1 MDTIKKLH
9 SLQNPYKD
17 SDIINNR
24 EIRIDVLKSLAKL
37 YWLELKTQKRASTKV
52 HNIFLDDQELIN
64 LINIEN
70 LKPKEI
76 IKIHNHILK
85 DFWKL
90 QKDLDL
96 SIKSKEKSKNFFRN
110 SIIKSKKVVCRL
122 DKMFKP
128 NLQSDLV
135 IWKKTSLFCQKNK
148 FKLLVWWTI
157 ILLSW
162 IATLAPIQKTIEV
175 EWQETKVISP
185 ITIYADIKL
194 ENNLLK
200 SYSDQILNISFEQL
214 NLIDPISPN
223 FTKTK
228 DLYLTFMNEISK
240 KVDKYWNIQLNNNE
254 LNALLKMEYMYNIW
268 VKKNLDNNLKNYD
281 DVEQLK
287 TIRKINTIDNQINIL
302 KSSYN
307 KFNDWINLEVTYLK
321 HWIEINISTINWN
334 IVNWLTKFKY

>member
-1 MDTIKKLH
+1 MDTIKKLQ

-17 SDIINNR
+17 SNIINDR
-24 EIRIDVLKSLAKL
+24 ELRVDVLKSLAKL
-37 YWLELKTQKRASTKV
+37 YWLELKTKKRSNTKIN
-52 HNIFLDDQELIN
+52 NIFLEDKELIN

-90 QKDLDL
+90 QKDLNL

-110 SIIKSKKVVCRL
+110 SIIKTKKIVCRL

-128 NLQSDLV
+128 NSQSDMA
-135 IWKKTSLFCQKNK
+135 IWKNTLLFCQKNK

-162 IATLAPIQKTIEV
+162 IATLVPIQKTIEI
-175 EWQETKVISP
+175 EWQEVKAKSP

-200 SYSDQILNISFEQL
+200 SLSDQILNISYEQL
-214 NLIDPISPN
+214 DLIDPTSPHFN
-223 FTKTK
+223 KTK

-240 KVDKYWNIQLNNNE
+240 KVDKYWDIQLNNDE
-254 LNALLKMEYMYNIW
+254 FKALLKMEYMYNIW
-268 VKKNLDNNLKNYD
+268 VKKNLDNNLKSD
-281 DVEQLK
+281 DDIEKLK
-287 TIRKINTIDNQINIL
+287 TTRKINTIDNQINIL

-307 KFNDWINLEVTYLK
+307 KFNDWNNLEVTYLK